1 MYSNGASATF
11 APAADFLPPISTA
24 PKRGK
29 TAPRLQHYHSNLESY
44 LRKLSYQL
52 EALINE
58 QLATVKTQKASLAS
72 NRQKKAKYEAEQER
86 IRIQVE
92 EQDQDNVKLRE
103 KLRELD
109 RSSKEVSKENV
120 GCDTEHREQ
129 QRAEKQARY
138 HLDDTSAKVTATLG
152 IHDVPK
158 QERGDV
164 KVLQSFVDRTAAQ
177 IYRLQEEKRKQG
189 NIHDLK
195 FFKNS
200 ATENLRQRIRLLES
214 GKYKGEDTWKRMV
227 DNLEEASYA
236 LPGEIHDADNK
247 EDRQLQASITAKKN
261 LLAKQQDYLLLLEDW
276 VNTTQHDINE
286 SEALTIIAKDDQEVV
301 FFPRLNPD
309 EEVDE
314 SAKASEER
322 MEEIEREVCRVKLE
336 GEAKRAAVSRYRSL
350 LETLQSNKRALQ
362 RSHSADFPKL
372 ERWKP
377 VEKKKE
383 QLVVLYRKE
392 AAILGRQERLRNTL
406 EDLKLKLENAN
417 ALSHTAGLELKRI
430 NEVKEASLQNLHNG
444 HLDHDPNDDE
454 LVRLEKEVT
463 HLKAQIAERMSENAR
478 YYTGIEEARQKAKQW
493 KTTAQNFSQ
502 LQAKINAKHKL
513 WSEIRSLR
521 QNYAQLEKQL
531 RTAQKDLELSV
542 LRRECI
548 VDKAQAAVL
557 AKNSMVRSQ
566 QVEQTDKL
574 QKSIAAIRKDLKL
587 AKDLRRLQP
596 T

>member
-158 QERGDV
+158 QERGDDDYLS
-164 KVLQSFVDRTAAQ
+164 KIRLEIQEAEDHYERMGQQ
-177 IYRLQEEKRKQG
+177 IENFRATENE
-189 NIHDLK
+189 
-195 FFKNS
+195 NS